1 MSGSQL
7 GLLQADG
14 QNSPAYIVY
23 SKIWRR
29 CNGVVG
35 LFTKKGEFHHFTVM
49 VRVSSLRAMVSISVT
64 IRVRFS
70 FSNRVGIG
78 LSDVQ

>member
-1 MSGSQL
+1 MARTVLHIQCIRK
-7 GLLQADG
+7 
-14 QNSPAYIVY
+14 Y
-23 SKIWRR
+23 
-29 CNGVVG
+29 GVVAMV
-35 LFTKKGEFHHFTVM
+35 LWAYSLKKGEFHHFTVM
-49 VRVSSLRAMVSISVT
+49 VRVSSVTAMVSVSVT